1 MAVCEPT
8 SPSVGVQENAPE
20 AAVNVAP
27 AMPEKDTSAAACVDS
42 VSAVTVKAT
51 ASPAKTSP
59 AGAPVTVKSIF
70 CASASVVTEI
80 AAESGES
87 PKWRLSPS
95 ALTWIEYS
103 VPSERPVRDIDVSV
117 DAQDPATAPSSH
129 TS

>member
-8 SPSVGVQENAPE
+8 SPSVGVQENAPV

-27 AMPEKDTSAAACVDS
+27 AMPEKETGSAACVAS
-42 VSAVTVKAT
+42 FSAVTVKET

-87 PKWRLSPS
+87 P
-95 ALTWIEYS
+95 
-103 VPSERPVRDIDVSV
+103 
-117 DAQDPATAPSSH
+117 
-129 TS
+129 

>member
-8 SPSVGVQENAPE
+8 SLSVGVHENAPV
-20 AAVNVAP
+20 ASLNVAA
-27 AMPEKDTSAAACVDS
+27 AMPEKDTAAAACVAS
-42 VSAVTVKAT
+42 FSAVTVKET

-80 AAESGES
+80 AVESSES
-87 PKWRLSPS
+87 PTCRLSPS
-95 ALTWIEYS
+95 AFTCTEYV
-103 VPSERPVRDIDVSV
+103 VPSERPVSSIDVSV
-117 DAQDPATAPSSH
+117 DAQDPWDAPSSH